1 MASSNYWTQWAAQ
14 FFVAAELTRRG
25 YLASFT
31 LGNAPRTDLLV
42 TSPKG
47 VGFRVEVKG
56 LKSRTYWIV
65 HPTSAD
71 AHLFYVFVSLLKSD
85 AARYFVLT
93 SQEVR
98 KLCSNQENKGRR
110 RAKENGRPF
119 DARWGGF
126 NWGTVLAYEDK
137 WDVFPD

>member
-14 FFVAAELTRRG
+14 FFVGAELTRRR
-25 YLASFT
+25 YVASFT

-42 TSPKG
+42 TSRKG

-56 LKSRTYWIV
+56 LKSRNYWIV
-65 HPTSAD
+65 RPSSPD

-85 AARYFVLT
+85 PPRYFVLT
-93 SQEVR
+93 SQQVR
-98 KLCSNQENKGRR
+98 KVCSDKENEARR
-110 RAKENGRPF
+110 RAKETGRPF

-126 NWGTVLAYEDK
+126 NWGAVLEYEDK
-137 WDVFPD
+137 WDTLPD